1 MPRIVDVMQELNID
15 KGTFSKVYEKVMG
28 KKLSAKA
35 VTISDA
41 NVEKIKY
48 VVDQLPKKESS
59 PKPAEKASS
68 KTAEAKI
75 LKSDELGFGGGF
87 LSGLGFGKQ
96 ESPAVEAE
104 DENDLVLHNI
114 QIPSSTAESK
124 PERISITQS
133 AERYEARKISSAP
146 EPKTKAPFS
155 KKSSGGNISIEQG
168 TYKTKEK
175 NLNQATDFSKFQ
187 SSPVK
192 TESSSDFFA
201 DHLAKKAYTS
211 PAKQEFKKTEQK
223 KPDPKPAVAPAP
235 KVQKEATTSANLVKK
250 TEVIIDETI
259 TVKEFSEKIG
269 VPLPEVMKKLI
280 ANGIMTSLNA
290 NLDFDT
296 ASLIAEDLGVA
307 LKKKEATLDV
317 QSFMEGDLQKIL
329 DIDKEAETQIER
341 APIVTV
347 MGHVDH
353 GKTSLLDY
361 LRKTSVAGGEAGGIT
376 QSIGAS
382 MIEYNN
388 KQITFIDT
396 PGHELFTSLRAR
408 GAKLTNIAIIVV
420 AADDSVMPQ
429 TIESINH
436 AKAAGVPI
444 IIAVTKID
452 KPGNNLEQIKA
463 DVAKHGLTPE
473 DWGGE
478 TPFVGVSSKTGQ
490 GIDLLLEYVLLQAEM
505 LELKY
510 NPDRQAVGVVVDAY
524 KDPKQGVVASLIIL
538 TGTLKNGDI
547 IVAYNTY
554 GKVRRMQNWIGK
566 QTQKISGG
574 EPVQILGFTELPE
587 PGRIV
592 EVVSNE
598 KEANQRIAF
607 IKESETKASGDG
619 ALQQFLAQLKAGDQ
633 SKISELRLILKA
645 DGSSSL
651 EALKQAVDGVSLPKN
666 VQIKVVHSDVGYFG
680 ESDLSLAQASRALL
694 LGFNI
699 SMNAVLKKKAESLKI
714 EMKTF
719 DIIYELTDY
728 LTNLLL
734 GMVEIEKE
742 EVVVGKLEILG
753 IFHTETREM
762 TVGGIVRDGRVKNKL
777 KFRVYR
783 GADILTHGEILS
795 LKRNKDE
802 VKEVLAG
809 EDCGMKVKIGKRLDI
824 GDMLEFYEMQ
834 EVKG

>member
-1 MPRIVDVMQELNID
+1 MPRIVDVMQDLGLGQEEFA
-15 KGTFSKVYEKVMG
+15 KAYEAVVG
-28 KKLSAKA
+28 KKLTAK
-35 VTISDA
+35 TQTLSDV
-41 NVEKIKY
+41 NLEKLKSH
-48 VVDQLPKKESS
+48 LGKWAKSS
-59 PKPAEKASS
+59 
-68 KTAEAKI
+68 AEAKV
-75 LKSDELGFGGGF
+75 LKTDEIWFGGGF
-87 LSGLGFGKQ
+87 LSGLGFSHQ
-96 ESPAVEAE
+96 ADAPAKPAKEE
-104 DENDLVLHNI
+104 KKISNDNDLAAHGIMINA
-114 QIPSSTAESK
+114 PKEEK
-124 PERISITQS
+124 PVKEERISIENLNT
-133 AERYEARKISSAP
+133 ERYEARKVSSAP
-146 EPKTKAPFS
+146 ERPAPV
-155 KKSSGGNISIEQG
+155 KKQGGNISIGQS
-168 TYKTKEK
+168 TYKSKEK
-175 NLNQATDFSKFQ
+175 VIAPATDFSKFQ
-187 SSPVK
+187 EKP
-192 TESSSDFFA
+192 ESSVVKLQDIQKHLDQNQKGEKKSDSRKA
-201 DHLAKKAYTS
+201 DTPKHVEPKKPEPKPTPA
-211 PAKQEFKKTEQK
+211 AKQH
-223 KPDPKPAVAPAP
+223 
-235 KVQKEATTSANLVKK
+235 KEATTSANLVKK
-250 TEVIIDETI
+250 SEVVIDDAI

-269 VPLPEVMKKLI
+269 VPLPEVMKKLML
-280 ANGIMTSLNA
+280 NGIMSGLNA

-296 ASLIAEDLGVA
+296 ASLIAEDLGVS

-329 DIDKEAETQIER
+329 DIDKEAEVQIER

-388 KQITFIDT
+388 KKITFIDT

-408 GAKLTNIAIIVV
+408 GAKLTNIAIIVI

-452 KPGNNLEQIKA
+452 RPGNNMEQIKS
-463 DVAKHGLTPE
+463 DVAKYGLTPE
-473 DWGGE
+473 DWGGD

-490 GIDLLLEYVLLQAEM
+490 GIDLLLEYVLLQSEM

-566 QTQKISGG
+566 QTSKITGG

-607 IKESETKASGDG
+607 IKESETKSTGDG

-633 SKISELRLILKA
+633 SKVSELRLILKA

-651 EALKQAVDGVSLPKN
+651 EALKQAVDGVPLPKN
-666 VQIKVVHSDVGYFG
+666 VNIKVVHSDVGYFW
-680 ESDLSLAQASRALL
+680 ESDLSLAQASKALL

-699 SMNAVLKKKAESLKI
+699 SMNAVLKKKAENLKI
-714 EMKTF
+714 EMKAF

-734 GMVEIEKE
+734 GMVEVEKE

-762 TVGGIVRDGRVKNKL
+762 TIGGMVKDGKVKNKL

-783 GADILTHGEILS
+783 GDDILTNWEILS

-802 VKEVLAG
+802 VKEVKAG
-809 EDCGMKVKIGKRLDI
+809 EDCGMKVKIGKKLEVGDI
-824 GDMLEFYEMQ
+824 LEFYELQ
-834 EVKG
+834 DVQD

>member
-1 MPRIVDVMQELNID
+1 MPRIDDVKKDLNLD
-15 KGTFSKVYEKVMG
+15 EATFAKVYEKVMG
-28 KKLSAKA
+28 KKLTAKTA
-35 VTISDA
+35 TISDS
-41 NVEKIKY
+41 NLEKMKY
-48 VVDQLPKKESS
+48 IIDQLPKKAA
-59 PKPAEKASS
+59 KKATPAKKADDG
-68 KTAEAKI
+68 KI
-75 LKSDELGFGGGF
+75 LKSDEIGFGGGF
-87 LSGLGFGKQ
+87 LSGLGFTKQ
-96 ESPAVEAE
+96 EEKPERE
-104 DENDLVLHNI
+104 DEDSLELHNI
-114 QIPSSTAESK
+114 EIPLTSNKETSQEELSFSDAPKIRNARVIARAEPRPVEPSKKPKSTASK
-124 PERISITQS
+124 
-133 AERYEARKISSAP
+133 A
-146 EPKTKAPFS
+146 
-155 KKSSGGNISIEQG
+155 GGNISIEQG
-168 TYKTKEK
+168 TYKAKEK
-175 NLNQATDFSKFQ
+175 LQKSW
-187 SSPVK
+187 SGL
-192 TESSSDFFA
+192 DFFA
-201 DHLAKKAYTS
+201 DHLAQKKQHE
-211 PAKQEFKKTEQK
+211 PKKVEKPVFKKEE
-223 KPDPKPAVAPAP
+223 KPAPTPTA
-235 KVQKEATTSANLVKK
+235 KVHKEATTSSNLVKK
-250 TEVIIDETI
+250 TEVTIEENI

-290 NLDFDT
+290 SLDFDT
-296 ASLIAEDLGVA
+296 ASLIAEDLGVT

-329 DIDKEAETQIER
+329 DIDKEAEKQVER

-382 MIEYNN
+382 MVNYNG

-408 GAKLTNIAIIVV
+408 GAKLTNIAIIVI

-436 AKAAGVPI
+436 AKSAGVPI

-452 KPGNNLEQIKA
+452 KPGNNMDQIKA
-463 DVAKHGLTPE
+463 DVAKYGLTPE

-524 KDPKQGVVASLIIL
+524 KDPKQGVVASLIVL

-554 GKVRRMQNWIGK
+554 GKVRRMQNRLWKNTGK
-566 QTQKISGG
+566 IMGG

-598 KEANQRIAF
+598 KEAHQRIAF
-607 IKESETKASGDG
+607 IKESEAKASGGG

-651 EALKQAVDGVSLPKN
+651 EALKQAVDGLSLPKN
-666 VQIKVVHSDVGYFG
+666 VTIKVVHSDVGYFG
-680 ESDLSLAQASRALL
+680 ESDLSLAQASKALL
-694 LGFNI
+694 IWFNI
-699 SMNAVLKKKAESLKI
+699 SMNALLKKKAEGLKI
-714 EMKTF
+714 EMKVF

-728 LTNLLL
+728 LNNLLL
-734 GMVEIEKE
+734 GMVEVEKE
-742 EVVVGKLEILG
+742 EVIVGKLEILG
-753 IFHTETREM
+753 VFHTETREM
-762 TVGGIVRDGRVKNKL
+762 TVGGRVKEGKVKNKL

-783 GADILTHGEILS
+783 GDDILTNGEILS
-795 LKRNKDE
+795 LHRNKDE
-802 VKEVLAG
+802 VKEVNAG
-809 EDCGMKVKIGKRLDI
+809 EDCGMKVKIGKRI
-824 GDMLEFYEMQ
+824 EMGDMLEFYEMQ
-834 EVKG
+834 EVKA

>member
-1 MPRIVDVMQELNID
+1 MPRIVDVMQDLGLGQEEFA
-15 KGTFSKVYEKVMG
+15 KAYEAVVG
-28 KKLSAKA
+28 KKLTAK
-35 VTISDA
+35 TQTLSDA
-41 NVEKIKY
+41 NFEKLKSH
-48 VVDQLPKKESS
+48 LGKWAKSS
-59 PKPAEKASS
+59 
-68 KTAEAKI
+68 AEAKV
-75 LKSDELGFGGGF
+75 LKTDEIWFGGGF
-87 LSGLGFGKQ
+87 LSGLGFSHQ
-96 ESPAVEAE
+96 ADAPAKPAKEE
-104 DENDLVLHNI
+104 KKISNDNDLAAHGIMINA
-114 QIPSSTAESK
+114 PKEEK
-124 PERISITQS
+124 PVKEERISIENLNT
-133 AERYEARKISSAP
+133 ERYEARKVSSAP
-146 EPKTKAPFS
+146 ERPAPV
-155 KKSSGGNISIEQG
+155 KKQGGNISIGQS
-168 TYKTKEK
+168 TYKSKEK
-175 NLNQATDFSKFQ
+175 VIAPATDFSKFQ
-187 SSPVK
+187 EKP
-192 TESSSDFFA
+192 ESSVVKLQDIQKHLDQNQKVEKKSDSRKA
-201 DHLAKKAYTS
+201 DTPKHVEPKKPEPKPTPA
-211 PAKQEFKKTEQK
+211 AKQH
-223 KPDPKPAVAPAP
+223 
-235 KVQKEATTSANLVKK
+235 KEATTSANLVKK
-250 TEVIIDETI
+250 TEVVIDDAI

-269 VPLPEVMKKLI
+269 VPLPEVMKKLML
-280 ANGIMTSLNA
+280 NGIMSGLNA

-296 ASLIAEDLGVA
+296 ASLIAEDLGVS

-329 DIDKEAETQIER
+329 DIDKEAEVQIER

-388 KQITFIDT
+388 KKITFIDT

-408 GAKLTNIAIIVV
+408 GAKLTNIAIIVI

-452 KPGNNLEQIKA
+452 RPGNNMEQIKS
-463 DVAKHGLTPE
+463 DVAKYGLTPE
-473 DWGGE
+473 DWGGD

-490 GIDLLLEYVLLQAEM
+490 GIDLLLEYVLLQSEM

-566 QTQKISGG
+566 QTSKITGG

-607 IKESETKASGDG
+607 IKESETKSTGDG

-633 SKISELRLILKA
+633 SKVSELRLILKA

-666 VQIKVVHSDVGYFG
+666 VNIKVVHSDVGYFG
-680 ESDLSLAQASRALL
+680 ESDLSLAQASKALL

-699 SMNAVLKKKAESLKI
+699 SMNAVLKKKAENLKI
-714 EMKTF
+714 EMKAF

-734 GMVEIEKE
+734 GMVEVEKE

-762 TVGGIVRDGRVKNKL
+762 TIGGMVRDGKVKNKL

-783 GADILTHGEILS
+783 GDDILTNWEILS

-802 VKEVLAG
+802 VKEVKAG
-809 EDCGMKVKIGKRLDI
+809 EDCGMKVKIGKKLEVGDI
-824 GDMLEFYEMQ
+824 LEFYELQ
-834 EVKG
+834 DVQD

>member
-1 MPRIVDVMQELNID
+1 MPRIVDVMQDLGLGQEEFA
-15 KGTFSKVYEKVMG
+15 KAYEAVVG
-28 KKLSAKA
+28 KKLTAK
-35 VTISDA
+35 TQTLSDA
-41 NVEKIKY
+41 NLEKLKSY
-48 VVDQLPKKESS
+48 LGKWAKSS
-59 PKPAEKASS
+59 
-68 KTAEAKI
+68 AEAKV
-75 LKSDELGFGGGF
+75 LKTDEIWFGGGF
-87 LSGLGFGKQ
+87 LSGLGFSHQ
-96 ESPAVEAE
+96 EDAPAKPAKEE
-104 DENDLVLHNI
+104 KKISNDNDLAAHGIMINA
-114 QIPSSTAESK
+114 PKEEK
-124 PERISITQS
+124 PVKEERISIENLNT
-133 AERYEARKISSAP
+133 ERYEARKVSSAP
-146 EPKTKAPFS
+146 ERPAPV
-155 KKSSGGNISIEQG
+155 KKQGGNISIGQS
-168 TYKTKEK
+168 TYKSKEK
-175 NLNQATDFSKFQ
+175 VITPATDFSKFQ
-187 SSPVK
+187 EKP
-192 TESSSDFFA
+192 ESSVVKLQDIQKHLDQNQKVEKKSDSRKA
-201 DHLAKKAYTS
+201 DTPKHVEPKKPEPKPTPA
-211 PAKQEFKKTEQK
+211 AKQH
-223 KPDPKPAVAPAP
+223 
-235 KVQKEATTSANLVKK
+235 KEATTSANLVKK
-250 TEVIIDETI
+250 SEVVIDDAI

-269 VPLPEVMKKLI
+269 VPLPEVMKKLML
-280 ANGIMTSLNA
+280 NGIMSGLNA

-296 ASLIAEDLGVA
+296 ASLIAEDLGVS

-329 DIDKEAETQIER
+329 DIDKEAEVQIER

-388 KQITFIDT
+388 KKITFIDT

-408 GAKLTNIAIIVV
+408 GAKLTNIAIIVI

-452 KPGNNLEQIKA
+452 RPGNNMEQIKS
-463 DVAKHGLTPE
+463 DVAKYGLTPE
-473 DWGGE
+473 DWGGD

-490 GIDLLLEYVLLQAEM
+490 GIDLLLEYVLLQSEM

-566 QTQKISGG
+566 QTSKITGG

-607 IKESETKASGDG
+607 IKESETKSTGDG

-633 SKISELRLILKA
+633 SKVSELRLILKA

-651 EALKQAVDGVSLPKN
+651 EALKQAVDGVPLPKN
-666 VQIKVVHSDVGYFG
+666 VNIKVVHSDVGYFW
-680 ESDLSLAQASRALL
+680 ESDLSLAQASKALL

-699 SMNAVLKKKAESLKI
+699 SMNAVLKKKAENLKI
-714 EMKTF
+714 EMKAF

-734 GMVEIEKE
+734 GMVEVEKE

-762 TVGGIVRDGRVKNKL
+762 TIGGMVKDGKVKNKL

-783 GADILTHGEILS
+783 GDDILTNWEILS

-802 VKEVLAG
+802 VKEVKAG
-809 EDCGMKVKIGKRLDI
+809 EDCGMKVKIGKKLDV
-824 GDMLEFYEMQ
+824 GDILEFYELQ
-834 EVKG
+834 DVQD

>member
-1 MPRIVDVMQELNID
+1 MPRIDDVKKDLNLD
-15 KGTFSKVYEKVMG
+15 EATFAKVYEKVMG
-28 KKLSAKA
+28 KKLTAKTA
-35 VTISDA
+35 TISDS
-41 NVEKIKY
+41 NLEKMKY
-48 VVDQLPKKESS
+48 IIDQLPKKAA
-59 PKPAEKASS
+59 KKATPAKKADDG
-68 KTAEAKI
+68 KI
-75 LKSDELGFGGGF
+75 LKSDEIGFGGGF
-87 LSGLGFGKQ
+87 LSGLGFTKQ
-96 ESPAVEAE
+96 EEKPERE
-104 DENDLVLHNI
+104 DEDSLELHNI
-114 QIPSSTAESK
+114 EIPLTSNKETSQEEISFSDAPKIRNARVIARAEPRPVEPSKKPKSTASK
-124 PERISITQS
+124 
-133 AERYEARKISSAP
+133 A
-146 EPKTKAPFS
+146 
-155 KKSSGGNISIEQG
+155 GGNISIKQG
-168 TYKTKEK
+168 TYKAKEK
-175 NLNQATDFSKFQ
+175 PQKSWSGL
-187 SSPVK
+187 
-192 TESSSDFFA
+192 DFFA
-201 DHLAKKAYTS
+201 DHLAQKKQHE
-211 PAKQEFKKTEQK
+211 PKKVEKPVFKKEE
-223 KPDPKPAVAPAP
+223 KPAPTPTA
-235 KVQKEATTSANLVKK
+235 KVHKEATTSSNLVKK
-250 TEVIIDETI
+250 TEVTIEENI

-290 NLDFDT
+290 SLDFDT
-296 ASLIAEDLGVA
+296 ASLIAEDLGVT

-329 DIDKEAETQIER
+329 DIDKEAEKQVER

-382 MIEYNN
+382 MVNYNG

-408 GAKLTNIAIIVV
+408 GAKLTNIAIIVI

-436 AKAAGVPI
+436 AKSAGVPI

-452 KPGNNLEQIKA
+452 KPGNNMDQIKA
-463 DVAKHGLTPE
+463 DVAKYGLTPE

-524 KDPKQGVVASLIIL
+524 KDPKQGVVASLIVL

-554 GKVRRMQNWIGK
+554 GKVRRMQNRLWKNTGK
-566 QTQKISGG
+566 IMGG

-598 KEANQRIAF
+598 KEAHQRIAF
-607 IKESETKASGDG
+607 IKESEAKASGDG

-651 EALKQAVDGVSLPKN
+651 EALKQAVNGLSLPKN
-666 VQIKVVHSDVGYFG
+666 VTIKVVHSDVGYFG
-680 ESDLSLAQASRALL
+680 ESDLSLAQASKALL
-694 LGFNI
+694 IWFNI
-699 SMNAVLKKKAESLKI
+699 SMNALLKKKAEGLKI
-714 EMKTF
+714 EMKVF

-728 LTNLLL
+728 LNNLLL
-734 GMVEIEKE
+734 GMVEVEKE
-742 EVVVGKLEILG
+742 EVIVGKLEILG
-753 IFHTETREM
+753 VFHTETREM
-762 TVGGIVRDGRVKNKL
+762 TVGGRVKEGKVKNKL

-783 GADILTHGEILS
+783 GDDILTNGEILS
-795 LKRNKDE
+795 LHRNKDE
-802 VKEVLAG
+802 VKEVNAG
-809 EDCGMKVKIGKRLDI
+809 EDCGMKVKIGKRI
-824 GDMLEFYEMQ
+824 EMGDMLEFYEMQ
-834 EVKG
+834 EVKA